1 MKSLVVFFVVFA
13 QIMSAQ
19 SVQTSLVYS
28 VNASDG
34 SQARPPVLI
43 LLHGYGSNENDLLD
57 LSKAFDPGFTSI
69 ALRGPRII
77 AQGSYAW
84 YDLQVGGGARVYDYA
99 QAAKS
104 RQLILSF
111 ISNACKTLHL
121 DSNRVFVLGFSQGA
135 IMSYELA
142 LSANG
147 KIAGI
152 VPLSGRMMDETKK
165 LPIKW
170 EKLADLQVFIGHGTS
185 DNVLALEESTK
196 AEAFLKSGKIKNI
209 VFKTYQM
216 AHSISGQEIN
226 DLKLWFVSAL
236 KLMSANKAK

>member
-1 MKSLVVFFVVFA
+1 MKRLVIFLVFFA
-13 QIMSAQ
+13 QIIAAQ
-19 SVQTSLVYS
+19 SIQTSLVYS

-43 LLHGYGSNENDLLD
+43 LLHGYGSNESDLLD
-57 LSKAFDPGFTSI
+57 LAKAFDPSFTTI
-69 ALRGPRII
+69 TLRGPRTIS
-77 AQGSYAW
+77 QGAYAW

-99 QAAKS
+99 QAVKS
-104 RQLILSF
+104 RNIILSF
-111 ISNACKTLHL
+111 ISNACKTLNL
-121 DSNRVFVLGFSQGA
+121 DSNRAFVMGFSQGA
-135 IMSYELA
+135 IMCYELA

-170 EKLADLQVFIGHGTS
+170 EKLADLQVFIGHGSS

-196 AEAFLKSGKIKNI
+196 AEAFLKAGKLKNI

-236 KLMSANKAK
+236 KQLSANKAK